1 MNSMTKLNHT
11 DIQAGLQEARR
22 QRAAEREAVEKQ
34 YPIPEDA
41 TPEEE
46 HSILMQREAAMLD
59 P

>member
-1 MNSMTKLNHT
+1 MTKLNHT
-11 DIQAGLQEARR
+11 DIQVGLQEARR
-22 QRAAEREAVEKQ
+22 QRAAEWEEVKKRF
-34 YPIPEDA
+34 PIPEDA